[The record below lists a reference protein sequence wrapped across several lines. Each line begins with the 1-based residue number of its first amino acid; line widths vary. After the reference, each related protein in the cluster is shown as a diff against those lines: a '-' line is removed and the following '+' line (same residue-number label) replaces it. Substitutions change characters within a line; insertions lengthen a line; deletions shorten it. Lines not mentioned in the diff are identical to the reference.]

1 MERFVKRKT
10 VLNKFLDIFLIAESV
25 RLFVCSFLLRPTVS
39 KRMSSRAIKQ
49 ELLDNYYPEVY
60 VEPAAG
66 SRRRA
71 VKRERKPKVEA
82 GYVKLEPG
90 VDLKKIDVKSL
101 TRKIKTKKKGK
112 RSSADYYGDD
122 LEFVGATAPRRP
134 YQWKGRKV
142 QRFLRPGA
150 VVSFT
155 PGQRSGTRA
164 KRSYDEVMAD
174 EDLLLD
180 MERGEGEFRYGKRG
194 RYEPLDSSN
203 PTPSLKP
210 VTEQYPVA
218 LPGQAF
224 LLPTVQVMAPRKR
237 RYVDDPLEAFDS
249 KRIKNE
255 DVKPL
260 VQIEDIKVR
269 ARKRAAP
276 GIDIETIDV
285 KIPMEETPS
294 VKPRKIAVARKRKA
308 AVDVKLEPE
317 PVEPMTVEPTPAETV
332 AVRPTYGPANKIMPA
347 YRKHPSMLLV
357 PPVSALP
364 KVKRRRRSRRRAPSV
379 GANIIPR
386 VVYHPSIKMPG
397 ARRARTIRV

>member
-1 MERFVKRKT
+1 
-10 VLNKFLDIFLIAESV
+10 
-25 RLFVCSFLLRPTVS
+25 
-39 KRMSSRAIKQ
+39 MSSRAIKQ

-60 VEPAAG
+60 VEPAAA

-90 VDLKKIDVKSL
+90 IDLKKIDVKAL

-112 RSSADYYGDD
+112 RSAADYYDDD
-122 LEFVGATAPRRP
+122 LEILGATAPRRP
-134 YQWKGRKV
+134 YQWKGRRV
-142 QRFLRPGA
+142 NRVLRPGT

-164 KRSYDEVMAD
+164 KRNYDEVMGD

-194 RYEPLDSSN
+194 RYESLDSSN

-218 LPGQAF
+218 VPGQAV

-237 RYVDDPLEAFDS
+237 RYVDDPYEAFDS

-269 ARKRAAP
+269 ARKRVAP
-276 GIDIETIDV
+276 GIDVETIDV
-285 KIPMEETPS
+285 KIPMEDMPS
-294 VKPRKIAVARKRKA
+294 IQPRKIAVARKRR
-308 AVDVKLEPE
+308 AVADVKPEPE
-317 PVEPMTVEPTPAETV
+317 PIEAMAVEPTPDGTV
-332 AVRPTYGPANKIMPA
+332 VVKPTYGPANKIMPA

-364 KVKRRRRSRRRAPSV
+364 KVKRRRRSRRRTPSV